1 MDWLPICSSVP
12 ASAARTWTWTA
23 TPRSG
28 NTTSPRMVRSP
39 TPSSTVA
46 QTRGRCMDLHSRL
59 TSVFRDVFDDD
70 DLQISAATTA
80 DDIDAWT
87 SLAHINLMMRIE
99 DTFG

>member
-1 MDWLPICSSVP
+1 
-12 ASAARTWTWTA
+12 
-23 TPRSG
+23 
-28 NTTSPRMVRSP
+28 
-39 TPSSTVA
+39 
-46 QTRGRCMDLHSRL
+46 MDLHSRL

-99 DTFG
+99 DTFGVHFTNAQLGGFANVGELERFLVDRVSP